1 MPGGWSANL
10 EEVIEG
16 ERTGYQPPPFHD
28 RFWEDVREGDEL
40 PQLLMPITVTRCIY
54 IPGVQDEIRTF
65 IEGEPELEEWLK
77 QEDLALPE
85 SAASPE
91 AEDFLEK
98 LRQRVSEREDLVT
111 VWEGYI
117 EPFVGAARKEVEQL
131 IECLRELGIT
141 VHASG
146 IGDPKDPPDD
156 VSVIFIDYTLDDSNV
171 EDVAAESIAEIN
183 RIHDALTT
191 PRRPIVVLMSSR
203 TKLVSELKIRF
214 RDRTGIMAG
223 MFFGFQKEELKGIGL
238 HAILNDIAENW
249 PKAVALQS
257 FVHTVSEAS
266 HSAAKQ
272 VSSLVRR
279 LTLEDFALI
288 QLLSLNADGHPLGD
302 YLLWLAGVYFK
313 QQLGRGDGVQ
323 SSKED
328 VDRMVFAAL
337 PMTEWGPS
345 DAFLSAY
352 RAAMFADAD
361 SDISSNRYPALDEK
375 AKVLSGNSSSIVA
388 LHFGDL
394 FVQEVTP
401 RRRAYIVMT
410 PECDLAFG
418 GSRPFPREHTVVLVP
433 GNMIPGRPFTV
444 SGENT
449 ARKELLHWKD
459 EDWKIQ
465 WRVKEGSDCQ
475 IG

>member
-1 MPGGWSANL
+1 M
-10 EEVIEG
+10 
-16 ERTGYQPPPFHD
+16 
-28 RFWEDVREGDEL
+28 
-40 PQLLMPITVTRCIY
+40 
-54 IPGVQDEIRTF
+54 
-65 IEGEPELEEWLK
+65 
-77 QEDLALPE
+77 
-85 SAASPE
+85 
-91 AEDFLEK
+91 
-98 LRQRVSEREDLVT
+98 
-111 VWEGYI
+111 
-117 EPFVGAARKEVEQL
+117 
-131 IECLRELGIT
+131 
-141 VHASG
+141 
-146 IGDPKDPPDD
+146 
-156 VSVIFIDYTLDDSNV
+156 
-171 EDVAAESIAEIN
+171 
-183 RIHDALTT
+183 
-191 PRRPIVVLMSSR
+191 
-203 TKLVSELKIRF
+203 
-214 RDRTGIMAG
+214 
-223 MFFGFQKEELKGIGL
+223 
-238 HAILNDIAENW
+238 
-249 PKAVALQS
+249 
-257 FVHTVSEAS
+257 
-266 HSAAKQ
+266 
-272 VSSLVRR
+272 SSLVRR

>member
-257 FVHTVSEAS
+257 FVHTVAEAS

-288 QLLSLNADGHPLGD
+288 QLLKEELKGIRLHAILN
-302 YLLWLAGVYFK
+302 
-313 QQLGRGDGVQ
+313 
-323 SSKED
+323 
-328 VDRMVFAAL
+328 
-337 PMTEWGPS
+337 
-345 DAFLSAY
+345 
-352 RAAMFADAD
+352 
-361 SDISSNRYPALDEK
+361 DIAENWPK
-375 AKVLSGNSSSIVA
+375 AVA
-388 LHFGDL
+388 LQS
-394 FVQEVTP
+394 FV
-401 RRRAYIVMT
+401 
-410 PECDLAFG
+410 
-418 GSRPFPREHTVVLVP
+418 HTVSEVFGTRLCH
-433 GNMIPGRPFTV
+433 
-444 SGENT
+444 S
-449 ARKELLHWKD
+449 
-459 EDWKIQ
+459 
-465 WRVKEGSDCQ
+465 
-475 IG
+475 